1 MTTLNSL
8 PPEAR
13 SILDQLRSRIR
24 SYVFWE
30 GLALVFAV
38 LGILFWATF
47 AFDWAYFHL
56 SHLELPRW
64 FRATVLLCGISLV
77 AMGAFSW
84 IGLRLF
90 RGFRT
95 KALAMVL
102 ERRFPELDDRLV
114 TAVEAAEGL
123 AETESPV
130 TAAMLQRTL
139 ADVAKTTKTLD
150 LGSVFDS
157 RPLRRAAIL
166 AVGLVVSILG
176 LMVVDSAAM
185 ERWVAGYLSLRDG
198 YWIRETELVVKVV
211 VQPGDQL
218 REFVDHRYRHPK
230 GGDLVLSIEV
240 PDGKTH
246 PERIRLDSRMGRG
259 LTQIWLTP
267 SSDKV
272 FRHTFVGLIEDARLW
287 VSGGDF
293 SHSNPYVVEVVS
305 PPEDTRVTLHSLYPE
320 YTGLN
325 QRGADGI
332 ERTPNE
338 LKGSQISLP
347 MQTDFIMEIATN
359 KPLLQ
364 ARIEGD
370 AGTDRWEIV
379 IASDGNSTIVL
390 MSQDGKPQLKLPFP
404 QAGGDMAIN
413 GQSSFSL
420 AFVLDPDGAQKLTAM
435 LRTWAESGQPVT
447 LPLPL
452 PPDGLLRVTLE
463 DVDQIVSPTPTRF
476 TINGIIDQP
485 PIVETKLKGIG
496 TSVTRKARIPISGT
510 VIDDYGIASAAFEF
524 KVDDATNWQKRG
536 LAVPPKNEP
545 REFALQRAENEAY
558 ERFDVLP
565 LDLSIKQRLTLTVAA
580 LDSCTVPSPS
590 LQGSP
595 ASGSEGGASSQDAT
609 AHRSQGLKFVFT
621 IIPEEELL
629 SMLYGRELN
638 LRKRVE
644 QIISESKATLK
655 ELQNQHEKLTG
666 PTTSPE
672 GGSEG
677 VPAKDLPDE
686 KRKSSALDE
695 RIKANLPGLNAVADR
710 SLHGVRKNAIE
721 TAGVE
726 SAFAEIREELIN
738 NAADTPAMLER
749 LDVKILAPLNVAN
762 TKSFPNIDGALGLFR
777 LALEK
782 ETDPTVPLETSIDET
797 TTLIERLEAIL
808 GEMAEMARFDAVLE
822 DLKKTIKAEMDL
834 LEETK
839 RKRKEKAIKALE

>member
-1 MTTLNSL
+1 MTSLNRL

-13 SILDQLRSRIR
+13 SVLDQLKSRIR

-30 GLALVFAV
+30 GLALVVAV
-38 LGILFWATF
+38 LGLLFWTTF
-47 AFDWAYFHL
+47 AFDWAYFQL

-64 FRATVLLCGISLV
+64 FRTAVLLSGIALI
-77 AMGAFSW
+77 AMGVFSW

-123 AETESPV
+123 AETDSPV
-130 TAAMLQRTL
+130 TAAMLQKTL
-139 ADVAKTTKTLD
+139 TDVAKVTRSLD

-157 RPLRRAAIL
+157 QPLRRASMV
-166 AVGLVVSILG
+166 AVAFVVSILG
-176 LMVVDSAAM
+176 LWVVDSAAM
-185 ERWVAGYLSLRDG
+185 DRWIAGYVRLQDG
-198 YWIRETELVVKVV
+198 YWARETELTVKVV

-218 REFVDHRYRHPK
+218 REFVDNRYRHPK
-230 GGDLVLSIEV
+230 GADLVLSIEV
-240 PDGKTH
+240 PPGKKR

-259 LTQIWLTP
+259 LTQIWLTA
-267 SSDKV
+267 SSDNV
-272 FRHTFVGLIEDARLW
+272 FRHTFAGLIEDARLW

-293 SHSNPYVVEVVS
+293 SHPDPYVVEVVS
-305 PPEDTRVTLHSLYPE
+305 PPEVTKVTLHCLYPE

-325 QRGADGI
+325 QRGANGA

-347 MQTDFIMEIATN
+347 IQTDFVMEIAAN
-359 KPLLQ
+359 KPLRQ

-370 AGTDRWEIV
+370 AGSDRWQ
-379 IASDGNSTIVL
+379 IALTAGSPPMIVL
-390 MSQDGKPQLKLPFP
+390 MSNDGKPQLNLPFP
-404 QAGGDMAIN
+404 QADGDMAIK

-420 AFVLDPDGAQKLTAM
+420 AFALDPDGATKLPEL
-435 LRTWAESGQPVT
+435 LRAWNDSGMPVT

-463 DVDQIVSPTPTRF
+463 DIDQIVSPTPTRF
-476 TINGIIDQP
+476 TINGIVDQP

-496 TSVTRKARIPISGT
+496 TSITRKARIPVSGT
-510 VIDDYGIASAAFEF
+510 IIDDYGVASVTFEY
-524 KVDDATNWQKRG
+524 KVDDATEWQKRS
-536 LAVPPKNEP
+536 LAVPPENEP
-545 REFALQRAENEAY
+545 REFSLQRSENEAY

-580 LDSCTVPSPS
+580 FDSCTVLSSS

-595 ASGSEGGASSQDAT
+595 ASGGDGKTSSPADT
-609 AHRSQGLKFVFT
+609 FHRSQGLKFAFV

-644 QIISESKATLK
+644 QIISESKTTLS
-655 ELQNQHEKLTG
+655 ELQNQHDKLIK
-666 PTTSPE
+666 PTSSTQGVGD
-672 GGSEG
+672 GGSTNGQLADGRNES
-677 VPAKDLPDE
+677 V
-686 KRKSSALDE
+686 
-695 RIKANLPGLNAVADR
+695 KANPPGLNAAADR
-710 SLHGVRKNAIE
+710 SLHGIRKNAIE

-749 LDVKILAPLNVAN
+749 LDVKILAPLNIVN
-762 TKSFPNIDGALGLFR
+762 TKNFPNIDGALGLFR

-782 ETDPTVPLETSIDET
+782 ETDPIGPLETSIDET
-797 TTLIERLEAIL
+797 TALIERLEAIL

>member
-1 MTTLNSL
+1 MTSLNSL

-24 SYVFWE
+24 LYVFWE
-30 GLALVFAV
+30 GLELVVAV
-38 LGILFWATF
+38 LGLLFWATF
-47 AFDWAYFHL
+47 AFDWVYFHL

-64 FRATVLLCGISLV
+64 FRAAVLLSGVALV

-84 IGLRLF
+84 IGLRMF

-123 AETESPV
+123 SQTDSPV
-130 TAAMLQRTL
+130 TAAMLQKTL
-139 ADVAKTTKTLD
+139 TDVAKVTKSLD
-150 LGSVFDS
+150 LGSVFDGQ
-157 RPLRRAAIL
+157 PLRRASMI
-166 AVGLVVSILG
+166 AVGLVVSVLG

-185 ERWVAGYLSLRDG
+185 ERWIAGYVRLQDG
-198 YWIRETELVVKVV
+198 YWARETELVVKVV

-218 REFVDHRYRHPK
+218 REFVDNRYRHPK
-230 GGDLVLSIEV
+230 GGDLVISIEV
-240 PDGKTH
+240 PAGKTR
-246 PERIRLDSRMGRG
+246 PERIRLDNRMGRG

-267 SSDKV
+267 SSDNV

-293 SHSNPYVVEVVS
+293 SHPNPYLVEVVS
-305 PPEDTRVTLHSLYPE
+305 PPEVTRVTLHSLYPE

-325 QRGADGI
+325 QRGANGA

-347 MQTDFIMEIATN
+347 MLTDFVMEIAAN
-359 KPLLQ
+359 KPLRQ
-364 ARIEGD
+364 ARLEGD
-370 AGTDRWEIV
+370 AGTDRWEISLT
-379 IASDGNSTIVL
+379 AGAAPALVL
-390 MSQDGKPQLKLPFP
+390 MSQDGKPQLKLPLP
-404 QAGGDMAIN
+404 HADGDMTIN
-413 GQSSFSL
+413 GQSNFSL
-420 AFVLDPDGAQKLTAM
+420 EFILDPDGAIKLPAL
-435 LRTWAESGQPVT
+435 LRLCAESGKSVT

-452 PPDGLLRVTLE
+452 PPDSLLRVTLE
-463 DVDQIVSPTPTRF
+463 DIDQIVSPAPTRF
-476 TINGIIDQP
+476 TINGIVDQP

-510 VIDDYGIASAAFEF
+510 VIDDYGVASVAFEY
-524 KVDDATNWQKRG
+524 KVDDATEWQKRS
-536 LAVPPKNEP
+536 LAVPPKDGP
-545 REFALQRAENEAY
+545 REFVLQRAENEAY

-580 LDSCTVPSPS
+580 HDSCSVPSPT
-590 LQGSP
+590 LQGLPVSGGEGSI
-595 ASGSEGGASSQDAT
+595 ASKTAT
-609 AHRSQGLKFVFT
+609 AHRSQGLKFVFV

-644 QIISESKATLK
+644 QIISETKATLK
-655 ELQNQHEKLTG
+655 ELQIQHTKLTG
-666 PTTSPE
+666 PATQTQVINEE
-672 GGSEG
+672 GPTNGLLAEG
-677 VPAKDLPDE
+677 
-686 KRKSSALDE
+686 RKPSVLDE
-695 RIKANLPGLNAVADR
+695 RVKANLPGLNAVADR

-749 LDVKILAPLNVAN
+749 LDVKILAPLNLVN

-782 ETDPTVPLETSIDET
+782 ETDPTAPLETSIDET

>member
-1 MTTLNSL
+1 MTSLNSL

-13 SILDQLRSRIR
+13 FILDQLKSRIR

-30 GLALVFAV
+30 GLALVVAV
-38 LGILFWATF
+38 LGFLFWATF
-47 AFDWAYFHL
+47 AFDWAYFQL

-64 FRATVLLCGISLV
+64 FRAAVLISGISLV

-84 IGLRLF
+84 IGLRMF

-114 TAVEAAEGL
+114 TAVEAAEGP
-123 AETESPV
+123 AENESPV
-130 TAAMLQRTL
+130 TAAMLQKTL
-139 ADVAKTTKTLD
+139 NDVAKVTKSLD

-157 RPLRRAAIL
+157 QPLRRASMVAI
-166 AVGLVVSILG
+166 GFVVSILG

-185 ERWVAGYLSLRDG
+185 ERWIAGYVRLQDG
-198 YWIRETELVVKVV
+198 YWARETELAVKVV

-218 REFVDHRYRHPK
+218 REFVDNHYRHPK

-240 PDGKTH
+240 PPGKTR

-267 SSDKV
+267 SSDNV

-293 SHSNPYVVEVVS
+293 SHPNPYVVEVVS
-305 PPEDTRVTLHSLYPE
+305 PPEVTKVTLHSLYPE

-325 QRGADGI
+325 QRGANGTS
-332 ERTPNE
+332 RTPNE

-347 MQTDFIMEIATN
+347 MMTDFVMEIAAN
-359 KPLLQ
+359 KPLRQ

-370 AGTDRWEIV
+370 AGPDRWEIALV
-379 IASDGNSTIVL
+379 AGASPTIVL
-390 MSQDGKPQLKLPFP
+390 MSQDGKPQLKFP
-404 QAGGDMAIN
+404 LSQSDGDLAIK
-413 GQSSFSL
+413 GQNSFSL
-420 AFVLDPDGAQKLTAM
+420 AFVLDPDGAIKLPAV
-435 LRTWAESGQPVT
+435 LRGWAESGKPVT

-476 TINGIIDQP
+476 TINGIADQP

-496 TSVTRKARIPISGT
+496 TSITRKARIPISGT
-510 VIDDYGIASAAFEF
+510 VIDDYGVDSVAFDF
-524 KVDDATNWQKRG
+524 KVDDATEWQKRN
-536 LAVPPKNEP
+536 LAAPPTNGP
-545 REFALQRAENEAY
+545 REFALQRSENEAY

-565 LDLSIKQRLTLTVAA
+565 LDLSIKQRLTLTVTA
-580 LDSCTVPSPS
+580 LDSCTVPSS
-590 LQGSP
+590 SSIGSP
-595 ASGSEGGASSQDAT
+595 VSVGEGNVASQSTT
-609 AHRSQGLKFVFT
+609 AHRSQGLKFVFV

-644 QIISESKATLK
+644 QIISESKTTLT
-655 ELQNQHEKLTG
+655 ELQNQHDKLSKPASSTQG
-666 PTTSPE
+666 VGGGGATNSAPADGRTPSP
-672 GGSEG
+672 
-677 VPAKDLPDE
+677 
-686 KRKSSALDE
+686 LDE
-695 RIKANLPGLNAVADR
+695 RVKANLPGLNAAADR

-738 NAADTPAMLER
+738 NAADTPATLER
-749 LDVKILAPLNVAN
+749 LDVKILAPLNVINAKN
-762 TKSFPNIDGALGLFR
+762 FPNLDGALGLFR

-782 ETDPTVPLETSIDET
+782 ETDPTVPLETSIDEM

>member
-1 MTTLNSL
+1 MTQTRDL

-13 SILDQLRSRIR
+13 SLLDQLKSRIR

-30 GLALVFAV
+30 GLALVMIV
-38 LGILFWATF
+38 LGTLFWLSF
-47 AFDWAYFHL
+47 AFDWAYFQL

-64 FRATVLLCGISLV
+64 FRATVLVSSIALV

-84 IGLRLF
+84 IGLRVF

-95 KALAMVL
+95 KSLALVL
-102 ERRFPELDDRLV
+102 ERRFPELDDRLI

-123 AETESPV
+123 AETDSPV

-139 ADVAKTTKTLD
+139 MDVAQVTKRLD

-157 RPLRRAAIL
+157 QPLRRASMV
-166 AVGLVVSILG
+166 AVGLVASVLG

-198 YWIRETELVVKVV
+198 YWPRETELVVKVI

-218 REFVDHRYRHPK
+218 RDFVDGRYRHPK
-230 GGDLVLSIEV
+230 GGDLLLQIEV
-240 PDGKTH
+240 PPGKTP

-259 LTQIWLTP
+259 LTQVWITP
-267 SSDKV
+267 SADQV
-272 FRHTFVGLIEDARLW
+272 FRHTFAGLIEEARLW

-293 SHSNPYVVEVVS
+293 SHARPYTIEVVA
-305 PPEDTRVTLHSLYPE
+305 PPEVSQVTLFNLYPD

-325 QRGADGI
+325 RRTEAGI

-338 LKGSQISLP
+338 LKGAQISLP
-347 MQTDFIMEIATN
+347 MQTDFLMDVVAN
-359 KPLLQ
+359 KPLRQ

-370 AGTDRWEIV
+370 AGLDRWEIV
-379 IASDGNSTIVL
+379 LTSAVHDQPSARISL
-390 MSQDGKPQLKLPFP
+390 KSQDGKPQIELPIPIDSPWSHGNSAFSLPFVLAAGGETKLPE
-404 QAGGDMAIN
+404 
-413 GQSSFSL
+413 L
-420 AFVLDPDGAQKLTAM
+420 
-435 LRTWAESGQPVT
+435 LRAAAESGRS
-447 LPLPL
+447 LPLPILL
-452 PPDGLLRVTLE
+452 PPDGLLRITLE
-463 DVDQIVSPTPTRF
+463 DIDQIVSPTPTRF
-476 TINGIIDQP
+476 TINGIVDQP
-485 PIVETKLKGIG
+485 PIIETKLKGIG
-496 TSVTRKARIPISGT
+496 TSVTRKARIPVVGT
-510 VIDDYGIASAAFEF
+510 VIDDYGVASAGFEF
-524 KVDDATNWQKRG
+524 RIDDAQEWQKRNF
-536 LAVPPKNEP
+536 AVPPANIT
-545 REFALQRAENEAY
+545 REFMLQRAENEPY

-565 LDLSIKQRLTLTVAA
+565 LDLSIKQRLILTVFAVDA
-580 LDSCTVPSPS
+580 CTVPAAAPT
-590 LQGSP
+590 GS
-595 ASGSEGGASSQDAT
+595 SSTTGDKGST
-609 AHRSQGLKFVFT
+609 ANAMTTHRSQGLKFSFT

-655 ELQNQHEKLTG
+655 ELQTQHERLVETRSR
-666 PTTSPE
+666 PTDTE
-672 GGSEG
+672 LLRTVGS
-677 VPAKDLPDE
+677 
-686 KRKSSALDE
+686 S
-695 RIKANLPGLNAVADR
+695 LNAAADR
-710 SLHGVRKNAIE
+710 SLHGIRKNAIE

-749 LDVKILAPLNVAN
+749 LDQKILARLNSIN
-762 TKSFPNIDGALGLFR
+762 TRNFPNLDGALGLFR

-782 ETDPTVPLETSIDET
+782 TTDPSAPLETSIDET
-797 TTLIERLEAIL
+797 TSLIERLEEVL

-839 RKRKEKAIKALE
+839 RKRKEKLIRSLD